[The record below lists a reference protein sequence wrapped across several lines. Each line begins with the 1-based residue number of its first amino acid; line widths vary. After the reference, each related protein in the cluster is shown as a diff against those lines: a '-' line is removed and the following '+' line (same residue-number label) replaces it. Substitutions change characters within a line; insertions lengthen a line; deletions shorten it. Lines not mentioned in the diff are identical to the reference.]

1 MSTSRI
7 RKRVRVGLALSG
19 GGGRGLAQVG
29 VLKSLERA
37 GISIDVIAGT
47 SIGAIIGGVYACWP
61 DAAELE
67 KRVLAFVRSKYIES
81 LNLATIRR
89 LGGISMIG
97 EEEPEQADAGVFDR
111 VQTAFRGLYASHL
124 ALSRRAVLSGERVQ
138 RVLETVFDGRTFED
152 TEIPFGAVAVDL
164 HEGCEVII
172 GSGPLARGVAAS
184 SAIPGIFPPVELN
197 GRLLCDGGYTSPVPI
212 DAVKTLGANVAIAV
226 DVSQHGIAVSDL
238 ANGVEIAMRST
249 EISLM
254 ALEQEQLRRAD
265 VVISARGQERHW
277 SDFSRPEEAIRAGE
291 VACEKLLD
299 SVRGIVE
306 ERARLFL

>member
-1 MSTSRI
+1 MSASRI

-19 GGGRGLAQVG
+19 GGARGLAQVG
-29 VLKSLERA
+29 VLKVLERA
-37 GISIDVIAGT
+37 GVSVDVIAGT

-89 LGGISMIG
+89 LGGIPLVG
-97 EEEPEQADAGVFDR
+97 EEAAQQVDPGLFDR

-124 ALSRRAVLSGERVQ
+124 ALSRRAVLSGDRVQ
-138 RVLETVFDGRTFED
+138 RVLETVFDGRTFES

-164 HEGCEVII
+164 NEGCEVII

-197 GRLLCDGGYTSPVPI
+197 GRVLCDGGYTSPVPI
-212 DAVKTLGANVAIAV
+212 DAVKTLGANLAIAV
-226 DVSQHGIAVSDL
+226 DVSQHGITVSEL
-238 ANGVEIAMRST
+238 GNGVEIAMRSS

-265 VVISARGQERHW
+265 VVISARGQKRHW
-277 SDFSRPEEAIRAGE
+277 SDFSDPEEAIRAGE
-291 VACEKLLD
+291 AACEKLLD
-299 SVRGIVE
+299 SIRDVVE

>member
-1 MSTSRI
+1 MSVSRI

-47 SIGAIIGGVYACWP
+47 SVGAIIGGVYACWP

-89 LGGISMIG
+89 LGGIPMIG
-97 EEEPEQADAGVFDR
+97 EEESEHVDPGVFDR

-124 ALSRRAVLSGERVQ
+124 ALSRRAILSGERVQ
-138 RVLETVFDGRTFED
+138 RVLDTVFDGRTFED

-238 ANGVEIAMRST
+238 ANGVEIAMRSS

-265 VVISARGQERHW
+265 VVIPARGQKRHW
-277 SDFSRPEEAIRAGE
+277 SDFSRPEEAIRVGE
-291 VACEKLLD
+291 IACDKLLD
-299 SVRGIVE
+299 NVRDVVE
-306 ERARLFL
+306 GRARLFL

>member
-1 MSTSRI
+1 MSASRM
-7 RKRVRVGLALSG
+7 RKRVRVGIALSG
-19 GGGRGLAQVG
+19 GGARGLAQVG
-29 VLKSLERA
+29 VLKLLERA
-37 GISIDVIAGT
+37 GVSVDVIAGT
-47 SIGAIIGGVYACWP
+47 SFGAIIGGVYACWP

-67 KRVLAFVRSKYIES
+67 KRVLAFVRSKYMES

-89 LGGISMIG
+89 LGGILPVG
-97 EEEPEQADAGVFDR
+97 EAAPHRDDPGLFDR

-124 ALSRRAVLSGERVQ
+124 ALSRRAVLSGRRVQ
-138 RVLETVFDGRTFED
+138 RVLETVFGSRTFED

-164 HEGCEVII
+164 KEGCEVII

-226 DVSQHGIAVSDL
+226 DVSQHGIAVSEL
-238 ANGVEIAMRST
+238 ANGVEIAMRSS

-265 VVISARGQERHW
+265 VVISARGQKRHW
-277 SDFSRPEEAIRAGE
+277 SDFSDPEEAIRAGE

-299 SVRGIVE
+299 NIRDVVE

>member
-1 MSTSRI
+1 MSASRI

-61 DAAELE
+61 DAAELD

-89 LGGISMIG
+89 LGGIPMIG

-212 DAVKTLGANVAIAV
+212 DAVKTLGANVAIAA
-226 DVSQHGIAVSDL
+226 DVSQHGIAVGDL

-299 SVRGIVE
+299 SVRDIVE